1 MPGERSKCPM
11 AHVLDII
18 GDRWTLLVIRDI
30 GMFGRTS
37 FSEILAAPE
46 GISPSTLTTRLDM
59 LVCEKLITKT
69 PVVGGPGRQFR
80 YELTKR
86 GADLLPLLAKM
97 MQWSAR
103 HDPSTIVSAALRKR
117 LEKDFDATVEELR
130 STVAK

>member
-1 MPGERSKCPM
+1 M
-11 AHVLDII
+11 AHVLDIV

-46 GISPSTLTTRLDM
+46 SISPSTLTARLDM

-80 YELTKR
+80 YELTER

-103 HDPSTIVSAALRKR
+103 HDPNTIVSAALRKR
-117 LEKDFDATVEELR
+117 LERDFDATVEELR
-130 STVAK
+130 STAAK